1 MHPINQIC
9 DLLQILEFKL
19 VIKQKNHLLKKFVF
33 LFVLIFLVS
42 GTSAWMVQAQ
52 TGDGLDE
59 KGIGLATRFEEQE
72 RIRVIVQLNVPDQ
85 GKAAELM
92 TPAIHKAQSD
102 VISGVKNG
110 FIKVI
115 HEYDYIP
122 FMALEVDRA
131 VFEALQRNPLVV
143 GIEEDILMKPLLA
156 QSVPLINADDVWA
169 AGYTGNGQVVAVL
182 DTGVDK
188 NHPALAGKVVSE
200 ACYSSTNS
208 TYGSTSLC
216 PGGVP
221 ESTAINSAL
230 PYINNCPAG
239 ECDHGTHVA
248 GIVAAN
254 GTSLKGVAIGSNLI
268 AIQVFSRFDSLSE
281 CSPYSTCVLSYT
293 SDQIKGLDRVY
304 GLRNTYQISA
314 VNLSLG
320 GGRYYDTCDTSG
332 NNISYKAAV
341 DNLRSVGIVTIA
353 ASGNNGFIDS
363 IASPACIS
371 SVVSVGA
378 TTDSGTETVANF
390 SNSVSF
396 LDLLAPGE
404 WITSSIPSTATAT
417 WRGTSMAAPHVAGAW
432 ALLRSYDPSA
442 TVDEILN
449 ALKITGVKIQDSRN
463 GLTKPRIN
471 VYAAAPL
478 LRPFKPTN
486 IDATEG
492 SHQDKVA
499 LSWIESDYSTY
510 YQVFRSP
517 INSAETATQL
527 TPDSSI
533 NSFDDTTA
541 EPGTIFNYWVKACS
555 ASGCSDFSIPGTGW
569 RGYTVIPPPSGVS
582 ASDEEFND
590 KVRITW
596 YGVGGASHYQ
606 VFRNTTNSPSEAVQ
620 LNPDPLVSPYDD
632 TTSIVDTPYYYWVK
646 ACDDSTCSDYSSYDI
661 GSKSSTTINAPTSV
675 SASDG
680 VYKDRVRIT
689 WNTVADATQYKV
701 FRNTSNTTNG
711 AYEFPDV
718 ITELSFDDLTATP
731 GTVYYYWVQACNI
744 SGCSDYS
751 ANDSGYVQSLPTS
764 WKIYL
769 PLLNKNYADVDP
781 IKNGNFELGRDGS
794 WTESS
799 SKGWDLI
806 VNSDFPPGISP
817 RSGSWLTWLGGAD
830 NETSILSQSVLVSS
844 SRPYL
849 HYWYWIASSDFC
861 DYDMFKLKVNS
872 SVISQSDLCS
882 LTNTGGWVE
891 RVVNLSGNAGSTVTL
906 MFEVTTDESIN
917 SNFFLDDV
925 SMSNV
930 STSSTAVVDE
940 IQEFGDVA
948 RSKKE

>member
-582 ASDEEFND
+582 ASDGEFNN
-590 KVRITW
+590 KVQVSW
-596 YGVGGASHYQ
+596 YGVGGATKYKI
-606 VFRNTTNSPSEAVQ
+606 FRNPTNSLVNAELLAEPTTLFYNDFSA
-620 LNPDPLVSPYDD
+620 LND
-632 TTSIVDTPYYYWVK
+632 TS
-646 ACDDSTCSDYSSYDI
+646 
-661 GSKSSTTINAPTSV
+661 
-675 SASDG
+675 
-680 VYKDRVRIT
+680 
-689 WNTVADATQYKV
+689 
-701 FRNTSNTTNG
+701 
-711 AYEFPDV
+711 
-718 ITELSFDDLTATP
+718 
-731 GTVYYYWVQACNI
+731 YYYWVQACNLEV
-744 SGCSDYS
+744 CSDHS
-751 ANDSGYVQSLPTS
+751 VSDVGITNNIHN
-764 WKIYL
+764 IYL
-769 PLLNKNYADVDP
+769 PLLLKNGVASTDP

-799 SKGWDLI
+799 SNGWDLI
-806 VNSDFPPGISP
+806 INSDFPPGISP
-817 RSGSWLTWLGGAD
+817 RSGSWLTWLGGD
-830 NETSILSQSVLVSS
+830 DFETSKLSQSVLVSS

-849 HYWYWIASSDFC
+849 HYWYWIDSGDFC

-891 RVVNLSGNAGSTVTL
+891 RVVNLSGYAGSTVTL
-906 MFEVTTDESIN
+906 MFEVATDESIN

-925 SMSNV
+925 SMSSI
-930 STSSTAVVDE
+930 STTSTAVVDGL
-940 IQEFGDVA
+940 QDLGDVT
-948 RSKKE
+948 RSRTK